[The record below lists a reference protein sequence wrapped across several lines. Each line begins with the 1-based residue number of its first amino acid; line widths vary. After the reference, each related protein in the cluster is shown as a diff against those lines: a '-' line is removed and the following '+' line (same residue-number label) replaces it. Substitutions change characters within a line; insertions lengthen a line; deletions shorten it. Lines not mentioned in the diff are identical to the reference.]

1 MEIRVLRYFVEV
13 ARQASITRAAEALH
27 VSQPTLSKQLK
38 DLENELGKKLFQRS
52 NYGIRLTDAGILM
65 RKRAEDIL
73 SMVDKTSAEFQTM
86 TDLTGG
92 DVYIGC
98 AESQLI
104 GQLAT
109 TIKEFRHQYPGLRF
123 HLMSGETKTVTEKLD
138 QGLVDFAI
146 IVEPPDLEHYT
157 YLEVPGEDTWGLVMR
172 RDDPLAQKQTITV
185 ADLANQAIIC
195 SEQSIL
201 HDIPRWA
208 GDQTAD
214 LNWIGT
220 TNLFFNGSV
229 CVRNGLGVLLTFK
242 GLCDTG
248 ATSDLTFRPLAPQ
261 LTTKMYVIW
270 KKYQVFTP
278 IAERF
283 IKQLQTDFSTETT
296 VHK

>member
-13 ARQASITRAAEALH
+13 ARQSSITRAAEALH

-38 DLENELGKKLFQRS
+38 NLENELGKKLFQRS
-52 NYGIRLTDAGILM
+52 NYGITLTDAGILM

-104 GQLAT
+104 GQLTT

-185 ADLANQAIIC
+185 ADLADQAIIC
-195 SEQSIL
+195 SEQSI
-201 HDIPRWA
+201 HTDIPRWA

-242 GLCDTG
+242 GLCDTS